1 MKTDIKRPATF
12 SGRRASMEVGE
23 LEGLLGLLASE
34 SVRVYGEIGAREGD
48 TFHAVMS
55 SLPLGSKGVALDY
68 PGGHWGHEGSR
79 HRLERAVNDLNKKGY
94 AASCMFGDSTTAGCI
109 RQFAARGPYDAI
121 FIDGD
126 HQLEG
131 VTADWN
137 NYRKLARIVAFHD
150 IDGEG
155 QADKHGARVDVP
167 ILWQIIKTYGLRTA
181 EFLTR
186 GSHMGIG
193 VVWTA

>member
-1 MKTDIKRPATF
+1 MTDIKRPQTF
-12 SGRRASMEVGE
+12 SGRRASMESGE
-23 LEGLLGLLASE
+23 LKGLIQLLASE
-34 SVRVYGEIGAREGD
+34 RVRIYGEIGAREGD

-55 SLPLGSKGVALDY
+55 SLPLGSIGVALDY

-79 HRLERAVNDLNKKGY
+79 KRLERAVNDLNAKGY
-94 AASCMFGDSTTAGCI
+94 AASCMFGDSKAPSTI
-109 RQFAARGPYDAI
+109 RQFANRGPFDAI

-126 HQLEG
+126 HRLDG

-150 IDGEG
+150 IDGAD
-155 QADKHGARVDVP
+155 QADKTGAKVDVP
-167 ILWQIIKTYGLRTA
+167 ILWRTIKSYGLRTA
-181 EFLTR
+181 EFITKR
-186 GSHMGIG
+186 SHMGIG

>member
-1 MKTDIKRPATF
+1 MKDINRPATF
-12 SGRRASMEVGE
+12 SGRRASMETAE
-23 LEGLLGLLASE
+23 FNGLCKLLASDN
-34 SVRVYGEIGAREGD
+34 VRVYGEIGAREGD

-55 SLPLGSKGVALDY
+55 SLPIGSKGVALDY
-68 PGGHWGHEGSR
+68 PGGHWGHKGSR
-79 HRLERAVNDLNKKGY
+79 RQLELAIADLNAKGY
-94 AASCMFGDSTTAGCI
+94 DASCMFGDSKTAACI

-126 HQLEG
+126 HRLEG

-150 IDGEG
+150 IDGAG
-155 QADKHGARVDVP
+155 QADKKGATVDVP
-167 ILWQIIKTYGLRTA
+167 ILWARVKEKGLRTV
-181 EFLTR
+181 EFVTA

-193 VVWTA
+193 AVWVR